1 MEIGMGKARKKW
13 IVGLILGF
21 IALGIVACG
30 VAIWIKWSAM
40 PDDIQVERKL
50 TAADSIFFDSVKKAK
65 PTFNKI
71 IDSTFHIKVDL
82 YRVLNYKG
90 DTTIWRTSDC
100 EIKKK
105 SFECYHQECWGIGCS
120 GFRTRIGGRIAK
132 NHYKDTVYDTTY
144 QNLNFGKNALVH
156 YTPIAKVP
164 KFNRKAVAKALS
176 KLSGKPCYQIFELR
190 SNYKLEAIGLP
201 GFSWKNRNDYD
212 WGLEAYV
219 KSDEKTNESK
229 CEVKEPLVLYH
240 PDANAYRYV
249 SWSLP
254 EKIQNYTYLL
264 FNESMDSYRDTT
276 ITWKLV
282 YKDQYGRGDTLDI
295 TTKFKFDDSDDEYTW
310 LRQKKRCYYTLDSE
324 RCK

>member
-13 IVGLILGF
+13 IIGLVLGC
-21 IALGIVACG
+21 IALGLVVSG
-30 VAIWIKWSAM
+30 VAIWIKCSAM

-132 NHYKDTVYDTTY
+132 NHYKDTVYDTTHR
-144 QNLNFGKNALVH
+144 NLNFGKNALIK
-156 YTPIAKVP
+156 YIP
-164 KFNRKAVAKALS
+164 VAKIPKLDRRQMKKRLS
-176 KLSGKPCYQIFELR
+176 KLSGEACSEIANLK
-190 SNYKLEAIGLP
+190 SNYTFEAIGLP
-201 GFSWKNRNDYD
+201 EGFTWKVDSYEFNKGPYD
-212 WGLEAYV
+212 KGPYEAYI
-219 KSDEKTNESK
+219 KQDSSFRKK
-229 CEVKEPLVLYH
+229 CVVSEVKWKMFKH
-240 PDANAYRYV
+240 PNQNFCRCSAI
-249 SWSLP
+249 SLP
-254 EKIQNYTYLL
+254 EQKETFYSRL
-264 FNESMDSYRDTT
+264 FNGSLQAYKDTT
-276 ITWKLV
+276 ISWKLV
-282 YKDQYGRGDTLDI
+282 YKDQYGRGDTLNI
-295 TTKFKFDDSDDEYTW
+295 KTMFE
-310 LRQKKRCYYTLDSE
+310 
-324 RCK
+324 

>member
-1 MEIGMGKARKKW
+1 MKIGMGKLRKKW
-13 IVGLILGF
+13 IVGLVLGC
-21 IALGIVACG
+21 IALGLVVSG
-30 VAIWIKWSAM
+30 VAIWIKCSAM
-40 PDDIQVERKL
+40 PDDIQVEQKL

-65 PTFNKI
+65 QTSNKI

-100 EIKKK
+100 KIMKK

-120 GFRTRIGGRIAK
+120 GFRTRIGDRIAK
-132 NHYKDTVYDTTY
+132 IHYKDTVYDTTY
-144 QNLNFGKNALVH
+144 RNLNFGKNALVH

-229 CEVKEPLVLYH
+229 CEVREPLVLYH
-240 PDANAYRYV
+240 PDANAYRNV

-264 FNESMDSYRDTT
+264 FNESMDCYRDTT

-295 TTKFKFDDSDDEYTW
+295 TTKFKVDDSDDEYTW
-310 LRQKKRCYYTLDSE
+310 LRQKKRCYDTLDSE

>member
-1 MEIGMGKARKKW
+1 
-13 IVGLILGF
+13 
-21 IALGIVACG
+21 
-30 VAIWIKWSAM
+30 M

-201 GFSWKNRNDYD
+201 GFSWKSRNDYD

-229 CEVKEPLVLYH
+229 CEVREPLVLYH

-310 LRQKKRCYYTLDSE
+310 LRQKKRCYDTLDSE

>member
-1 MEIGMGKARKKW
+1 MEIGMGKLRKKW
-13 IVGLILGF
+13 IVGLVLGC
-21 IALGIVACG
+21 IALGLVVSG
-30 VAIWIKWSAM
+30 VTIWIKCSAM

-50 TAADSIFFDSVKKAK
+50 TVEDSIFLNLEKKAK
-65 PTFNKI
+65 PTFNNV
-71 IDSTFHIKVDL
+71 IDSTLHIKIDL

-229 CEVKEPLVLYH
+229 CEVREPLVLYH

-310 LRQKKRCYYTLDSE
+310 LRQKKRCYDTLDSE

>member
-30 VAIWIKWSAM
+30 VAIWIKCSAK

-65 PTFNKI
+65 QTSNKI

-144 QNLNFGKNALVH
+144 QNLNFGKNALVQ

-229 CEVKEPLVLYH
+229 CEVREPLVLYH

-310 LRQKKRCYYTLDSE
+310 LRQKKDVTTL
-324 RCK
+324 

>member
-310 LRQKKRCYYTLDSE
+310 LRQKKDVTTL
-324 RCK
+324 

>member
-1 MEIGMGKARKKW
+1 MEIGMSKLRKKW
-13 IVGLILGF
+13 IIGLGLGV
-21 IALGIVACG
+21 IALGLVVCSI
-30 VAIWIKWSAM
+30 AIWIKSSAL

-50 TAADSIFFDSVKKAK
+50 TVEDSIFLNLEKKAK
-65 PTFNKI
+65 QTSNKI

-120 GFRTRIGGRIAK
+120 GFRTRIGDRIAK
-132 NHYKDTVYDTTY
+132 IHYKDTVYDTTY
-144 QNLNFGKNALVH
+144 RNLNFGKNALVH

-201 GFSWKNRNDYD
+201 GFSWKNRDNYE
-212 WGLEAYV
+212 WGIGAHV

-229 CEVKEPLVLYH
+229 CEVREPLFLYH
-240 PDANAYRYV
+240 PDANAYRNV

-310 LRQKKRCYYTLDSE
+310 LRQKKRCYDTLDSE

>member
-1 MEIGMGKARKKW
+1 MEIGMSKLRKKW
-13 IVGLILGF
+13 IIGLGLGV
-21 IALGIVACG
+21 IALGLVVCSI
-30 VAIWIKWSAM
+30 AIWIKSSAL

-50 TAADSIFFDSVKKAK
+50 TVEDSIFLNLEKKAK
-65 PTFNKI
+65 QTSNKI

-120 GFRTRIGGRIAK
+120 GFRTRIGDRIAK
-132 NHYKDTVYDTTY
+132 IHYKDTVYDTTY
-144 QNLNFGKNALVH
+144 RNLNFGKNALVH

-201 GFSWKNRNDYD
+201 GFSWKNRDNYE
-212 WGLEAYV
+212 WGIGAHV

-229 CEVKEPLVLYH
+229 CEVREPLVLYH

-254 EKIQNYTYLL
+254 EKIQNYTYEL

-295 TTKFKFDDSDDEYTW
+295 TTKFKVDDSDDEYTW
-310 LRQKKRCYYTLDSE
+310 LRQKKRCYDTLDSE